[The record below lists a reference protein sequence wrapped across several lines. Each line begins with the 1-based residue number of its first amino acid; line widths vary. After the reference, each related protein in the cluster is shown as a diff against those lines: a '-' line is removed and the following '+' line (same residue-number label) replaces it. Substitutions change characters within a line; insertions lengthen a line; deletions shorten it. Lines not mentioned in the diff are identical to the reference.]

1 MPVREYVAG
10 MSVPWR
16 SSAAVFEQIATRHGI
31 TADACTMEAAW
42 AAFAEFVQVPVEG
55 IAGPEDD
62 GDGFIV
68 EWGVRDWNGNRLA
81 LSLGRLLAVS
91 EHGDRSD
98 PYWQPEYWKV
108 ELEVFFAEDSP
119 WAGPL
124 ADGGGDSGFDFA
136 AIGTPRADAL
146 AATLRFIDQEPLL
159 GVMWRSA
166 PTGAEVTLDR
176 AG

>member
-1 MPVREYVAG
+1 MPVREHSDAK
-10 MSVPWR
+10 SVPWR
-16 SSAAVFEQIATRHGI
+16 SSPAVFEQIVARHGV
-31 TADACTMEAAW
+31 TADTCTVEAAW
-42 AAFAEFVQVPVEG
+42 AAFEEFVQVPVEG
-55 IAGPEDD
+55 IAGQEDD

-68 EWGVRDWNGNRLA
+68 EWGVWDWNGDRPA
-81 LSLGRLLAVS
+81 LSLGRLLAVD

-108 ELEVFFAEDSP
+108 ELQVFFANDSP

-146 AATLRFIDQEPLL
+146 AATRRFIDQEPLL